1 MLKIVHARLQHYLNQ
16 EIPDV
21 QAGFR
26 KGKGTRDQITN
37 IFWIT
42 EKARGLQRKQGNF
55 RKFSISVSLTM
66 LKPLTMW
73 IIISC
78 GKLLEICDTRSS
90 YLSPEKPACSQ
101 EATVRTLYGKTDWLK
116 IEKGVQQ
123 GCLLSPCL
131 LNLYAEHIMRNAGLD
146 ELQDE
151 MTNLHSVLK
160 SRYITLLKKVHIVK
174 AMDFPVVT
182 NVCENW
188 IVKKAEYQRID
199 AFKLWCWRRFLRVSW
214 AARRSNQ

>member
-1 MLKIVHARLQHYLNQ
+1 M
-16 EIPDV
+16 
-21 QAGFR
+21 FR
-26 KGKGTRDQITN
+26 KGRGTRDQIAN
-37 IFWIT
+37 ICWII
-42 EKARGLQRKQGNF
+42 EKAREFQKKHHLCFINYAKAFVQ
-55 RKFSISVSLTM
+55 IMT
-66 LKPLTMW
+66 
-73 IIISC
+73 SC

>member
-1 MLKIVHARLQHYLNQ
+1 M
-16 EIPDV
+16 
-21 QAGFR
+21 
-26 KGKGTRDQITN
+26 
-37 IFWIT
+37 
-42 EKARGLQRKQGNF
+42 
-55 RKFSISVSLTM
+55 
-66 LKPLTMW
+66 
-73 IIISC
+73 
-78 GKLLEICDTRSS
+78 
-90 YLSPEKPACSQ
+90 
-101 EATVRTLYGKTDWLK
+101 
-116 IEKGVQQ
+116 
-123 GCLLSPCL
+123 